1 MRVAMRGL
9 DDLNRDMLGIPAK
22 SARMSV
28 ELLRGNAVRGNR
40 IAQNNTRVSS
50 GKHGKHYPNAFEVEA
65 VTPLTWVYGPNAAK
79 PQGNMSFEYGSRNQP
94 PHMDLGRSADIIGPS
109 LEKDVRKMAGRL
121 FW

>member
-1 MRVAMRGL
+1 MRGL
-9 DDLNRDMLGIPAK
+9 DNLRGDMLGIPAK

-28 ELLRGNAVRGNR
+28 QMLQGNAIRGNR
-40 IAQNNTRVSS
+40 IAQNNARASS

-65 VTPLTWVYGPNAAK
+65 LAPLTWVYGPNAGR

-94 PHMDLGRSADIIGPS
+94 PHLDLNRSADVIGPS
-109 LEKDVRKMAGRL
+109 LEKDARKMLGRL